1 MENSQIIAFCRKICY
16 NLTMNGPK
24 DATRYTAGLT
34 GEIFLFNESRT
45 LAGFLAQGEDPN
57 ALRAR
62 NLTENLIMYKKD
74 SSLKRVS
81 PPIFRR
87 LATMSPGAL
96 EIFVSADLESS
107 RILLLVAIAKTD
119 RLVRDFILTVYA
131 DKIALRASKI
141 DKSDIE
147 RYFESVY
154 AEEPLLRDK
163 SDASKMKLKQ
173 QLMKIMAEA
182 GLVKKQADSF
192 AITRPNITTRLAN
205 QLTADGDTEY
215 LKALGGTS

>member
-1 MENSQIIAFCRKICY
+1 
-16 NLTMNGPK
+16 MNGSK

-34 GEIFLFNESRT
+34 GEIFLFNESRI
-45 LAGFLAQGEDPN
+45 LAGFLSRGEDVD

-62 NLTENLIMYKKD
+62 NLTENLIMYKKE

-107 RILLLVAIAKTD
+107 RILLLIAIAKTD
-119 RLVRDFILTVYA
+119 RLVRDFLMTVYA
-131 DKIALRASKI
+131 DKLAVKASKI
-141 DKSDIE
+141 EKSDIE

-163 SDASKMKLKQ
+163 SDATKMKLKQ
-173 QLMKIMAEA
+173 QLLKNMVEA
-182 GLVKKQADSF
+182 GLVKKQGDSF
-192 AITRPNITTRLAN
+192 AVTRPNITTRLAN
-205 QLTADGDTEY
+205 QLTADGDAEY
-215 LKALGGTS
+215 LKALGGTV

>member
-1 MENSQIIAFCRKICY
+1 MIGA
-16 NLTMNGPK
+16 K
-24 DATRYTAGLT
+24 DVSRYTAGLT

-45 LAGFLAQGEDPN
+45 LAGFLARGEDPDT
-57 ALRAR
+57 LRAR
-62 NLTENLIMYKKD
+62 NLAENLIMYKKN

-87 LATMSPGAL
+87 LATMSPSAL

-107 RILLLVAIAKTD
+107 RILLLIAIAKTD
-119 RLVRDFILTVYA
+119 RLVRDFLLTVYA
-131 DKIALRASKI
+131 DKIALRATKI

-163 SDASKMKLKQ
+163 SDATKMKLKQ
-173 QLMKIMAEA
+173 QLMKNMVEA
-182 GLVKKQADSF
+182 GLVKKQGDSF
-192 AITRPNITTRLAN
+192 AVTRPNITARLAN
-205 QLTADGDTEY
+205 QLTADGDGEY
-215 LKALGGTS
+215 LRALGGEGGAL

>member
-1 MENSQIIAFCRKICY
+1 MIGA
-16 NLTMNGPK
+16 K
-24 DATRYTAGLT
+24 DVSRYTAGLT

-45 LAGFLAQGEDPN
+45 LAGFLARGEDPDT
-57 ALRAR
+57 LRAR
-62 NLTENLIMYKKD
+62 NLAENLIMYKKN

-87 LATMSPGAL
+87 LATMSPSAL

-107 RILLLVAIAKTD
+107 RILLLIAIAKTD
-119 RLVRDFILTVYA
+119 RLVRDFLLTVYA
-131 DKIALRASKI
+131 DKIALRATKI

-163 SDASKMKLKQ
+163 SDATKMKLKQ
-173 QLMKIMAEA
+173 QLMKNMVEA
-182 GLVKKQADSF
+182 GLVKKQGDSF
-192 AITRPNITTRLAN
+192 AVTRPNITARLAN
-205 QLTADGDTEY
+205 QLTADGDGEY
-215 LKALGGTS
+215 LKALGGEGGALWKNLSKID

>member
-1 MENSQIIAFCRKICY
+1 MIGA
-16 NLTMNGPK
+16 K
-24 DATRYTAGLT
+24 DVSRYTAGLT

-45 LAGFLAQGEDPN
+45 LAGFLARGEDPDT
-57 ALRAR
+57 LRAR
-62 NLTENLIMYKKD
+62 NLAENLIMYKKN

-87 LATMSPGAL
+87 LATMSPSAL

-107 RILLLVAIAKTD
+107 RILLLIAIAKTD
-119 RLVRDFILTVYA
+119 RLVRDFLLTVYA
-131 DKIALRASKI
+131 DKIALRATKI

-163 SDASKMKLKQ
+163 SDATKMKLKQ
-173 QLMKIMAEA
+173 QLMKNMVEA
-182 GLVKKQADSF
+182 GLVKKQGDSF
-192 AITRPNITTRLAN
+192 AVTRPNITARLAN
-205 QLTADGDTEY
+205 QLTADGDGEY
-215 LKALGGTS
+215 LKALGGEGGAL